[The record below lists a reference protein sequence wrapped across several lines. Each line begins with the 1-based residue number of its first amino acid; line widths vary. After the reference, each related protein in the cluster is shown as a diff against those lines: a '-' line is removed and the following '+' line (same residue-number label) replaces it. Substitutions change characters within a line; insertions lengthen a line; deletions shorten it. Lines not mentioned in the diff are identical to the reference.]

1 MGNYRKFSLARI
13 KRADVERS
21 GLGRR
26 LAVSL
31 LVCTA
36 GGVLCLVFVLWR
48 MGPNPMGMALS
59 ILYERFLIGAAIG
72 FGGGLRL
79 RPVVRGGLLGLLLS
93 FVWSIVFLS
102 QGRIVL
108 AIVHCVFG
116 IIYGGVAD
124 VLASS
129 RSTRK

>member
-1 MGNYRKFSLARI
+1 MDIAPRKGTN
-13 KRADVERS
+13 VERS
-21 GLGRR
+21 GLGKR
-26 LAVSL
+26 LVVSL

-36 GGVLCLVFVLWR
+36 GGVLCFVYVLWR
-48 MGPNPMGMALS
+48 MGPNQMGMAFS

-79 RPVVRGGLLGLLLS
+79 PPAVRGGLLGLLLS

-102 QGRIVL
+102 EERIVL
-108 AIVHCVFG
+108 ALVHCVFG

-129 RSTRK
+129 RPSRK